1 MFVPESYGSHGAGF
15 GLTFNVHFILEGLC
29 AVAFLKSARCEATW
43 LGLGPQTEHP
53 FGEPQLGED
62 DTTTLPVAAAIAVIV
77 VFFVWLRFGYK
88 LIKAKIKEDKAD
100 RTLNFP

>member
-29 AVAFLKSARCEATW
+29 AVAFLKSAGFETAW
-43 LGLGPQTEHP
+43 LGLGDQTQPP

-77 VFFVWLRFGYK
+77 VFFAWLRFGYP
-88 LIKAKIKEDKAD
+88 KIQK
-100 RTLNFP
+100 RGSFP

>member
-1 MFVPESYGSHGAGF
+1 MPESYGAHGAGF

-29 AVAFLKSARCEATW
+29 AVAFLKSAGCEATW

-77 VFFVWLRFGYK
+77 VFFAWLRFGYP
-88 LIKAKIKEDKAD
+88 KIQK
-100 RTLNFP
+100 RGSFP